1 MESVKKLPL
10 DVRIEERPETNQNV
24 IVPIF
29 EQTREEAKI
38 EMMEEGKDCMK
49 DSHALKTKRTKNEAW
64 PKKNSDDIIESQ
76 PEIYIPPQSKVGAK
90 VQEEVQKNVIS
101 MIILILISIPLLDGS
116 TWFSTV
122 TIYDKSQ
129 NALVY
134 FANNEPSSYQLVANQ
149 FVSTATK

>member
-1 MESVKKLPL
+1 M
-10 DVRIEERPETNQNV
+10 
-24 IVPIF
+24 
-29 EQTREEAKI
+29 
-38 EMMEEGKDCMK
+38 
-49 DSHALKTKRTKNEAW
+49 
-64 PKKNSDDIIESQ
+64 
-76 PEIYIPPQSKVGAK
+76 GAK